1 MSEKSTA
8 KDNPAQSHQPTTD
21 NNPLRNLFIA
31 EIDPIDQMRIA
42 AEIARHPTYL
52 KNNPEALLIPEL
64 AIEVPLAHVATTV
77 KDVATDGLHALGQQ
91 GNALMDA
98 GTGLKDLTQGNIPG
112 AFMGGVHFVGAE
124 FSSAGDVLHAGWSL
138 VRQPVEHLGEAALE
152 VAGTGIQVGKDLF
165 DAGVS
170 DQVKAGWS
178 GAKALG
184 DLSTLNLGG
193 FAKNEWASAK
203 DEFNA
208 VGHVAGAVGHT
219 IEGAAKTVM
228 DLF

>member
-1 MSEKSTA
+1 MAEHGTA
-8 KDNPAQSHQPTTD
+8 KDNTAHPHQTQD

-91 GNALMDA
+91 GNAIIDT
-98 GTGLKDLTQGNIPG
+98 GTALKDLTQFNIPG
-112 AFMGGVHFVGAE
+112 AFMGGVHAVGAE
-124 FSSAGDVLHAGWSL
+124 LSSAGDVLHMGWSA
-138 VRQPVEHLGEAALE
+138 VRQPVEHIGEAGLDL
-152 VAGTGIQVGKDLF
+152 AGTGVQLVKDAF

-170 DQVKAGWS
+170 DQVKAGWNQT
-178 GAKALG
+178 KALA
-184 DLSTLNLGG
+184 DLVTLNPVGA
-193 FAKNEWASAK
+193 FKNEMASAK
-203 DEFNA
+203 DELHA
-208 VGHVAGAVGHT
+208 VGHVVGGVGHAV
-219 IEGAAKTVM
+219 EGAAKAVM